1 MSEDSSLDPLVA
13 ASRRHVPFLELL
25 DIRPV
30 SAQKGHAT
38 FEMLIEHRH
47 LRTLGILHGGVT
59 ATLLDT
65 AMGYAAG
72 TLSPKGHFV
81 VTVQLNVNFIRP
93 GWEGETLRVSG
104 EVKHSGQQT
113 AVSYGEIRNDEG
125 TLVATGTGTFLY
137 VRQPGSPGDKL
148 ARHNDREPE
157 SS

>member
-1 MSEDSSLDPLVA
+1 MPEDNSVDPLVS

-30 SAQKGHAT
+30 AAEKGHAV
-38 FEMLIEHRH
+38 FEMRVEQRH

-72 TLSPKGHFV
+72 TLSPAGYFV

-93 GWEGETLRVSG
+93 GWDGETLQVTG
-104 EVKHSGQQT
+104 NVKHSGQQT
-113 AVSYGEIRNDEG
+113 AVAYGEIRNAEG
-125 TLVATGTGTFLY
+125 VLLATGTGTFMY
-137 VRQPGSPGDKL
+137 IRRPGDGDASL
-148 ARHNDREPE
+148 PRHADAADA
-157 SS
+157 

>member
-1 MSEDSSLDPLVA
+1 MSEDNTVDPLVSA
-13 ASRRHVPFLELL
+13 ERRHVPFLELL

-30 SAQKGHAT
+30 AAQKGHAT

-72 TLSPKGHFV
+72 TLSPSGYFV

-104 EVKHSGQQT
+104 DVKHSGQQT
-113 AVSYGEIRNDEG
+113 AVSYGEIRNAEG

-137 VRQPGSPGDKL
+137 IKQPADSGDAL
-148 ARHNDREPE
+148 SRHEDGAPE
-157 SS
+157 KA